1 MCWTRSRWI
10 SSPSRRKYE
19 VKFKI
24 VEWWEGLTHQI
35 GEWFGGGGE
44 SSSQPDTSEIAGF

>member
-1 MCWTRSRWI
+1 MLDEEQVDIVTQ
-10 SSPSRRKYE
+10 PQKYE